1 VVRSWTLDNP
11 DLALYTRSSK
21 SAPYFRHKCLG
32 TQRLR
37 EMPLCV
43 VAVQ

>member
-11 DLALYTRSSK
+11 DLALYTRSSR
-21 SAPYFRHKCLG
+21 SAPHFRHTCLG

-37 EMPLCV
+37 EIPFCV
-43 VAVQ
+43 FAVQ